1 MAVAP
6 AVVTVP
12 KKYTQGRNNHKARDF
27 PSLRQA
33 DQNNTTSSSV
43 IKIIIGFE
51 IILSILSLYIIISI
65 PRLLSFILLDT
76 KISIVQNSGQT
87 DTPTIDPHPHHSFNM
102 CCGCL
107 RRWSHEWAQWHCG
120 FVVSFMILLVLSS
133 WMAGTKAVFIPNEP
147 PKLECVLYEDSG
159 TMCAS
164 VYNIVVSKYTI
175 NAKDNI
181 DRRILSESLSA
192 YSTPGDGNSTSTTDN
207 IDKSIHGQSDLEVAS
222 QSSIQLTE
230 STEILM
236 KSGSILYAYLDPVK
250 EARARGL
257 VDVACWARFV

>member
-1 MAVAP
+1 
-6 AVVTVP
+6 
-12 KKYTQGRNNHKARDF
+12 
-27 PSLRQA
+27 
-33 DQNNTTSSSV
+33 
-43 IKIIIGFE
+43 
-51 IILSILSLYIIISI
+51 
-65 PRLLSFILLDT
+65 
-76 KISIVQNSGQT
+76 
-87 DTPTIDPHPHHSFNM
+87 
-102 CCGCL
+102 
-107 RRWSHEWAQWHCG
+107 
-120 FVVSFMILLVLSS
+120 MILLVLSS

-257 VDVACWARFV
+257 VDVACWAHFV